1 MGSWSQQGVQEYRL
15 EAPDHPY
22 GMSCDANG
30 PALGPIRLLAKTA
43 GGFEPR
49 PIDELQSIFEATF
62 AHPFDCSGLLK
73 GLRAVAG
80 ALNDGDLARAMMA
93 TLLLRLPPL
102 NEEEAIRAR
111 NAVAMVKAAVDDPKH
126 PGWPKGTP
134 DGRGG
139 KFRPKNVEMSEEVV
153 QEARRRLARLVARRL
168 IRAALRRVLTW
179 RRLLRLGGEAAS
191 NAVPGLDVVG
201 DAAMAADLAE
211 MAGEFEELRTEAEV
225 AEEFANKGPY
235 TLEQLRPA
243 GSQGDK
249 QFSSFAAL
257 KKIDLDKF
265 FGPAPKYF
273 EYHHIV
279 EQNSEGDIPVTEI
292 NSTKNVVVIPKL
304 FHEEVTSEYTK
315 LPKDIAEPVS
325 LRESL
330 QGKSFDEQW
339 QEGLEALRR
348 VGILH

>member
-1 MGSWSQQGVQEYRL
+1 MGRWSQQDVQEYRL

-43 GGFEPR
+43 NSFEPR
-49 PIDELQSIFEATF
+49 PIDELQNIFDATF
-62 AHPFDCSGLLK
+62 AHPFDYSGLLK
-73 GLRAVAG
+73 GLRTVAG

-126 PGWPKGTP
+126 PGWPKGAP
-134 DGRGG
+134 DSRGG
-139 KFRPKNVEMSEEVV
+139 QFRPKNVEVSEEAV
-153 QEARRRLARLVARRL
+153 QEAKRRLARLAARRL
-168 IRAALRRVLTW
+168 IREALRRLLSW
-179 RRLLRLGGEAAS
+179 RRLLRLGAEAAS

-201 DAAMAADLAE
+201 DAAMAVDIAE
-211 MAGEFEELRTEAEV
+211 MAEEFEELRAEAEI
-225 AEEFANKGPY
+225 AEEFANKGTY

-243 GSQGDK
+243 GSTGDEE
-249 QFSSFAAL
+249 FPSFAAL
-257 KKIDLDKF
+257 KKIDLIKV

-304 FHEEVTSEYTK
+304 FHEEVTSEYTRI
-315 LPKDIAEPVS
+315 PEDSAERVS

-330 QGKSFDEQW
+330 QGKSLGEKR
-339 QEGLEALRR
+339 EAGLEALRR